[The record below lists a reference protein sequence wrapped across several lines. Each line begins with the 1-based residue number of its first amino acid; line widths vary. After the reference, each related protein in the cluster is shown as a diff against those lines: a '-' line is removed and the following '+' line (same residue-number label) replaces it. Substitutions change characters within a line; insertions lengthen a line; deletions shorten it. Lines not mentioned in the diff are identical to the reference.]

1 MNGCLGGLETVVLFI
16 FFSGLILVVGI
27 GLSLSHLLVYI
38 AKLLG
43 IQFLSV
49 GFIGNM
55 IVDQN
60 VRRNYTED
68 KILERSED

>member
-1 MNGCLGGLETVVLFI
+1 MNGCLRGLETVVLFI

-43 IQFLSV
+43 IQFLAV
-49 GFIGNM
+49 
-55 IVDQN
+55 
-60 VRRNYTED
+60 
-68 KILERSED
+68 L